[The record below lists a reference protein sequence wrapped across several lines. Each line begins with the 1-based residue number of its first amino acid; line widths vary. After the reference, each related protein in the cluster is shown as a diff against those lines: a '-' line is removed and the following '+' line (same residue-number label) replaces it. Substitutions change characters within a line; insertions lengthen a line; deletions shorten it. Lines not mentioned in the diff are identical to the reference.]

1 MTEIIEGG
9 RFKYVTDGETNLITL
24 CIRKC
29 KPNDE
34 SQYKVIVSNI
44 HGEDTAEMMLYVAGK
59 SNIYILINIGWFW
72 AIRDYS

>member
-9 RFKYVTDGETNLITL
+9 RFKYVTDGDNCLITL

-34 SQYKVIVSNI
+34 ASYRIIVSNI
-44 HGEDTAEMMLYVAGK
+44 HGEDRAEMMLYVAGK
-59 SNIYILINIGWFW
+59 YTQKFS
-72 AIRDYS
+72 